1 VRLLNLKI
9 CPKINTLVI
18 LNLRYISIKV
28 MFGKIYKTLVIDFS
42 KVTIVVVC
50 CVLSF
55 FLYFSK
61 DFRLDASSDSLLL
74 ESDKDLKYL
83 REINER
89 YGSNDYLVLTY
100 TPISSFTDPET
111 IINLQFLKSKI
122 ERLEWVDSVVTVI
135 DVPLF
140 KSSDEPL
147 MERLKNY
154 KTLSHPEIDKERGF
168 EEILNSP
175 VYRDYVISTD
185 GKTSGIVVYL
195 KKDKKLNE
203 LIKTK
208 NNYFNLE
215 IEKNLNSSQK
225 KNRDIF
231 NIEYDSYRNL
241 YNQKNHQNIS
251 EIREV
256 IKRYGESAQIHLG
269 GLPMITD
276 DMMSFVRS
284 DIVVFGIGVFLF
296 IIVTLWLIFKKIKLV
311 VIPLLGCAFS
321 VGTMVGI
328 LGLLGWKVTVISSNF
343 IALMLILN
351 MAMNIHITVRFL
363 QIKKEFE
370 NFSIQE
376 SVYEASSK
384 MFLPIL
390 YTALTTIC
398 AFLSLIFSGIK
409 PIIDFGWM
417 MTLGLIVSVIITFT
431 LVPAL
436 LNTFSDI
443 GDSINQKETKS
454 IITNTLSNFTK
465 NNTSV
470 IFGSALIVVVL
481 SVFGISKLEVE
492 NSFINYFDKKTEIYK
507 GMKLIDD
514 KLGGTT
520 TLDVIL
526 KFPVNEKK
534 KEKDDEFSEWDEDN
548 QNDKADLA
556 KYWFTRNKIDK
567 ILKIHDYLDSIPEI
581 GKVMSFG
588 SIIRVA
594 EDLTGNKLETLET
607 GVLYSKIP
615 EEIKKEIISPY
626 ISVKDS
632 EARISVRIKDST
644 KNLRRND
651 LIQKIRDELNTK
663 VGLERNEYK
672 LAGVVILFN
681 NLLQSLFKSQI
692 LTLGVVMLGI
702 SLMFLILFRNIII
715 SFIGVVPNFIAAFF
729 ILGIIGLLGIPLDMM
744 TITIAA
750 ITIGIAVDNSIHYIY
765 RFKEEFEKIKNYNQT
780 VDRCH
785 NTVGVAILNTSI
797 TIVFGFSILVLSNF
811 IPTIYFGVFTGIA
824 MLLALISVL
833 TLLPKLILV
842 LKPFGNE

>member
-1 VRLLNLKI
+1 
-9 CPKINTLVI
+9 
-18 LNLRYISIKV
+18 
-28 MFGKIYKTLVIDFS
+28 MFGKIYKTLIIDFS
-42 KVTIVVVC
+42 KFAIVLVC
-50 CVLSF
+50 FALSF

-61 DFRLDASSDSLLL
+61 DFKLDASSDSLLL

-83 REINER
+83 REVNER
-89 YGSNDYLVLTY
+89 YGSKDYLVLTY
-100 TPISSFTDPET
+100 TPILSFTDEET
-111 IINLQFLKSKI
+111 IINIQFLKSKI
-122 ERLEWVDSVVTVI
+122 EKLEWVDSTITII

-140 KSSDEPL
+140 KNSNDPL
-147 MERLKNY
+147 IERLKNY
-154 KTLSHPEIDKERGF
+154 KTLSYPEIDKERGF

-175 VYRDYVISTD
+175 IYKDYVISSD
-185 GKTSGIVVYL
+185 GKTSAMVVYL

-215 IEKNLNSSQK
+215 LEGNLNKIQK
-225 KNRDIF
+225 KNKDIF
-231 NIEYDSYRNL
+231 NEEYDSYKNL
-241 YNQKNHQNIS
+241 YNQKNHQNIN

-256 IKRYGESAQIHLG
+256 IKKYGESAQIHLG

-276 DMMSFVRS
+276 DMMSYVQS

-296 IIVTLWLIFKKIKLV
+296 IIITLWFIFKKIKLV

-321 VGTMVGI
+321 VGTMIGI

-363 QIKKEFE
+363 QIKKEFK
-370 NFSIQE
+370 NLSIQDA
-376 SVYEASSK
+376 VYEASSK
-384 MFLPIL
+384 MFLPIF

-417 MTLGLIVSVIITFT
+417 MTLGLIVSVVITFT
-431 LVPAL
+431 LIPAL
-436 LNTFSDI
+436 LNTFSNIEDYI
-443 GDSINQKETKS
+443 IQNEEKS
-454 IITNTLSNFTK
+454 RITNALSNFTR
-465 NNTSV
+465 NNTLA
-470 IFGSALIVVVL
+470 IFSSALIVVIL
-481 SVFGISKLEVE
+481 SIFGISKLEVE

-520 TLDVIL
+520 TLDIIL
-526 KFPVNEKK
+526 KFPSNKIK
-534 KEKDDEFSEWDEDN
+534 KEIKDDEFAEWDEDSKS
-548 QNDKADLA
+548 DGDDPS

-567 ILKIHDYLDSIPEI
+567 ILKVHDYLDSLPEI

-615 EEIKKEIISPY
+615 KEIRKEIISPY

-651 LIQKIRDELNTK
+651 LINKIKYDLVNK
-663 VGLERNEYK
+663 VGLAKDEYK

-692 LTLGVVMLGI
+692 LTLGVVMIGI
-702 SLMFLILFRNIII
+702 SLMFLILFRNIMI
-715 SFIGVVPNFIAAFF
+715 SFIGVVPNFMAAFF

-765 RFKEEFEKIKNYNQT
+765 RFKEEFKRIKNYNLT
-780 VDRCH
+780 VERCH

-824 MLLALISVL
+824 MLLALVSVL